1 MELTVYAEANQFILF
16 GGAESSADEDGE
28 VSNAELA
35 AHVAARLSTLV
46 VFTASYGVVSVCFE
60 SSPSEPAEEISGH
73 DHVVEASLDCPEG
86 ELLILEDGTEVRARL
101 AVSPGMNHVRIAW
114 DNIASG
120 DAVLAEEPLERLTV
134 RVWPGKATA
143 PRVLRWYEGWRP
155 RPAPTNPHGLWVLA
169 GPDIGDHS
177 GMRAIG
183 ECPRSDG
190 SSTVLIVDADGVYWQ
205 QDYRTEPPY
214 DEILFELPESE
225 LHRFE
230 LD

>member
-1 MELTVYAEANQFILF
+1 VELTVYAEANQFILF

-60 SSPSEPAEEISGH
+60 SSPSEP
-73 DHVVEASLDCPEG
+73 
-86 ELLILEDGTEVRARL
+86 